1 MLREEVVE
9 HLGDELLL
17 GLGELGDGIELSFEA
32 RGWAALAGCT
42 GEHLADQQFI
52 ERKIEPF
59 VKAWK
64 KIGSDADAQPR

>member
-1 MLREEVVE
+1 MLRE

-17 GLGELGDGIELSFEA
+17 GLGELGDGIELSLKV
-32 RGWAALAGCT
+32 RGWAALAGSA

-59 VKAWK
+59 GKAWK
-64 KIGSDADAQPR
+64 KIGNDAGARPR